1 MAIVKGTADYK
12 KAQEMANEIIREA
25 ETSKRYNASYFDIA
39 FGRIGQLVA
48 KIENLDTFA
57 SNIANTI
64 ESTMNPYGYQVAR
77 ISSKQAW
84 IIACAAVE
92 NNIEF

>member
-12 KAQEMANEIIREA
+12 KAQEMANEITREA
-25 ETSKRYNASYFDIA
+25 QTSKRYNSSYFDIA
-39 FGRIGQLVA
+39 FGRVGQLIFKVE
-48 KIENLDTFA
+48 KLGTFA
-57 SNIANTI
+57 SKIAETI
-64 ESTMNPYGYQVAR
+64 ESTMNPYGFQVAR
-77 ISSKQAW
+77 ISDKQAW